1 MSTRTVVFPLARPT
15 SFSWVRARLVYL
27 VAVFSLTGVVVIAG
41 LMIAGIYIPTELL
54 IGALAIFFGIQ
65 MKVADLLVDHGLTW
79 FRGADKV
86 FGIGWGLTGSLLML
100 THQPLANFLVPMIL
114 AFLGRKLID
123 RQNHGLAC
131 VVMLLTTMMAD
142 QLIWA
147 VRNYYTSLVHHSSMG
162 NPTYLT
168 INLELNVAG
177 AFLVVLLLLGWA
189 EDSLEERLPKPWRGI
204 LYEIVELRYWALP
217 FAYSVISE
225 DWLIFACSALFIK
238 SYELTRLTQSGPLR
252 RGWEE
257 KPEVAKATFGLY
269 LIVALTVVGWL
280 VMKGLAG
287 YATETI
293 YPVTVLRNGAY
304 QVLKAERAPGKEDE
318 IIYTVRSGFWGNP
331 SQSFIATRA
340 FKVAVPRW
348 DSDLEGYPYHVGVG
362 IFSAWQQWRWD
373 NPAMAD
379 SPEFSRPPGEWLEVR
394 TYPCAFMGWGQGIV
408 VMYYAFDPNDPFHE
422 RWPYTDKK

>member
-1 MSTRTVVFPLARPT
+1 MSTRTIAVPLAWPT
-15 SFSWVRARLVYL
+15 SLSWVRTRLVYL
-27 VAVFSLTGVVVIAG
+27 VAVSSLVGVASIAG

-54 IGALAIFFGIQ
+54 IGALAIFFGAQ
-65 MKVADLLVDHGLTW
+65 MKVADLLVDHGLVW

-86 FGIGWGLTGSLLML
+86 FGIGWGVTGSLLML
-100 THQPLANFLVPMIL
+100 THQPMANFLVPMIL

-123 RQNHGLAC
+123 RQNHGLAV

-147 VRNYYTSLVHHSSMG
+147 VRNWYTATFHHSSIG
-162 NPTYLT
+162 NPTFLT

-189 EDSLEERLPKPWRGI
+189 EDTLEERLPKSWRGL

-217 FAYSVISE
+217 FAYSMISG

-238 SYELTRLTQSGPLR
+238 SYELTRLTHGGPLR

-257 KPEVAKATFGLY
+257 KPEVAKTTFGLY
-269 LIVALTVVGWL
+269 FLVAIAVVGWL
-280 VMKGLAG
+280 VMKGLAA
-287 YATETI
+287 YSDETI
-293 YPVTVLRNGAY
+293 YPVSALKSGKY
-304 QVLKAERAPGKEDE
+304 QVFKAERAPGKEDE

-331 SQSFIATRA
+331 AQSFIATKA

-348 DSDLEGYPYHVGVG
+348 DSNLECYPYHVGVG
-362 IFSAWQQWRWD
+362 IFSAWEEYARE
-373 NPAMAD
+373 NPAAD
-379 SPEFSRPPGEWLEVR
+379 PEFQRPPGEWLDVSD
-394 TYPCAFMGWGQGIV
+394 YSIDFLGWGQGHV
-408 VMYYAFDPNDPFHE
+408 VIYYAFDPKDPFHE